1 MRESSKTERSPLP
14 QSLDVNHPPHL
25 DAESFYRKYPVEPF
39 IRSIE
44 ARKRPWILGIPGLAT
59 TAALLVIVVS
69 GIWGA
74 NLLDDSKPIGGPAAP
89 GGNGAFG
96 TNGIIS
102 MKGLD
107 HPDTSQLIP
116 LEMPAELTII
126 RETDQDEVVP
136 GEILHA
142 NEILRMYY
150 TSLDHDY
157 IFVFSVDEVGQMS
170 QYYPAEGLTSMP
182 IARGRRIPLPD
193 RIILDDYV
201 GKERFFALFSNEALD
216 ARDVREAVNTRLN
229 QLGRTGK
236 DLSLLKSLSLDAQ
249 LSTIWIQKR

>member
-1 MRESSKTERSPLP
+1 MRESRKTARPPLP
-14 QSLDVNHPPHL
+14 ESLNVSHPPHL
-25 DAESFYRKYPVEPF
+25 DAESFYRKYPAEPF
-39 IRSIE
+39 IRDIE
-44 ARKRPWILGIPGLAT
+44 ARKRPWILGFPGLAA
-59 TAALLVIVVS
+59 TAALIIVVGS

-74 NLLDDSKPIGGPAAP
+74 NVLDDSKSIDKPMVP

-96 TNGIIS
+96 TNGAIS

-107 HPDTSQLIP
+107 HPDARQLIP
-116 LEMPAELTII
+116 LVMPAVFTII
-126 RETDQDEVVP
+126 RAMSQDEVLS
-136 GEILHA
+136 GEVLHA
-142 NEILRMYY
+142 NEILRIYY

-170 QYYPAEGLTSMP
+170 QYYPAEGLTSIP

-201 GKERFFALFSNEALD
+201 GKERFFALFSNTALNTHD
-216 ARDVREAVNTRLN
+216 IREAVTKRLT
-229 QLGRTGK
+229 QLGRTGE
-236 DLSLLKSLSLDAQ
+236 DLSRLKSLSLDAQ